1 MRMSTLGRTVLGRTV
16 LGRTVLGRTVLGRTV
31 LGLIVLAS
39 FTPARAAG
47 ETLFAVAGSPT
58 AGVAVGD
65 GVILF
70 SSTIHQFWD
79 AATGA
84 DSTLAYT
91 AVVTTPT
98 GFVACADDG
107 SIWVSTTQTGNV
119 FVRRS
124 QPSTLPLRGMTAVG
138 SSILAV
144 GDGGTILRSQDANYT
159 TWTTQ
164 TSPVAT
170 DLYAVTGN
178 GLTTVAVGAGGVILK
193 GGSTGT
199 GWQVVSVSESRDFYG
214 VSDNAPN
221 GQYLAV
227 GAGGAMWRGL
237 GDGVTWTNI
246 SGLTLE
252 DLRATVSIGNPA
264 GQSALIVGGSGV
276 IFYSNGGYTNWTEAN
291 SPSREDLS
299 GVAFTG
305 NDLVAV
311 GANTTTLW
319 SQVGLVWSLTVVPA
333 DPISWGSLKARYHSE
348 GRATQERRLAR

>member
-1 MRMSTLGRTVLGRTV
+1 MRMRMSWLS
-16 LGRTVLGRTVLGRTV
+16 
-31 LGLIVLAS
+31 LILLAS
-39 FTPARAAG
+39 FSPAQVCG
-47 ETLFAVAGSPT
+47 KTLFAVAGT
-58 AGVAVGD
+58 QTTGAAVGD
-65 GVILF
+65 GVIFF
-70 SSTIHQFWD
+70 SNTIHQFWD
-79 AATGA
+79 LAAGV
-84 DSTLAYT
+84 DSTLDYT
-91 AVVTTPT
+91 AIVATPT
-98 GFVACADDG
+98 GFVACAEDG
-107 SIWVSTTQTGNV
+107 SIWVSTTATGNV

-124 QPSTLPLRGMTAVG
+124 QPSTQALRGVTAIG

-159 TWTTQ
+159 TWTAQ
-164 TSPVAT
+164 TSPVQT

-178 GLTTVAVGAGGVILK
+178 GNTTVAVGAGGVILK
-193 GGSTGT
+193 GGSTGAP
-199 GWQVVSVSESRDFYG
+199 WQVVSVAESRPFYG

-264 GQSALIVGGSGV
+264 GQSALIVGGGGV
-276 IFYSNGGYTNWTEAN
+276 IYLSNGGYTNWTPAN
-291 SPSREDLS
+291 TPSGEDLY

-311 GANTTTLW
+311 GANSTTLW
-319 SQVGLVWSLTVVPA
+319 SQVGSVWSLTVVPA
-333 DPISWGSLKARYHSE
+333 DPISWGSLKARFHSQ
-348 GRATQERRLAR
+348 GRATTEPPPAR